1 MSGICAFF
9 GHRNTPI
16 TFELEK
22 KLEEAV
28 YSLINRGY
36 DEFWCCNEGT
46 FDTLSRIV
54 MLRVKQNVPYI
65 NLCYVSAYN
74 PDKFSKLRQQE
85 LQEKFEIIYL
95 PEFEGTYP
103 KFAITRRN
111 KYIAQNAD
119 TIICYIENQTGGAF
133 QATNIAKN
141 KDKELI
147 NIATYLN

>member
-1 MSGICAFF
+1 
-9 GHRNTPI
+9 
-16 TFELEK
+16 
-22 KLEEAV
+22 
-28 YSLINRGY
+28 
-36 DEFWCCNEGT
+36 
-46 FDTLSRIV
+46 

-95 PEFEGTYP
+95 PEFESSYP

-119 TIICYIENQTGGAF
+119 TIICYIKNNTGGAY
-133 QATNIAKN
+133 QATSLAK
-141 KDKELI
+141 KQEKELI
-147 NIATYLN
+147 NLASLSN